1 MSTNQRKRYPKDKI
15 KKEKGKTSMGIMRLI
30 TWIFVVIFFIVIPA
44 IPGAVLW
51 WFLKP
56 VMFWE
61 KFAWS
66 VTSIIFYIIII
77 SLIISSM
84 LDMIYK
90 EESEE
95 ETGDENEE

>member
-1 MSTNQRKRYPKDKI
+1 MASI
-15 KKEKGKTSMGIMRLI
+15 IRLI
-30 TWIFVVIFFIVIPA
+30 SLIFGVLIFIVIPA

-61 KFAWS
+61 KFAWV
-66 VTSIIFYIIII
+66 VTSMIFYVIIFYFII
-77 SLIISSM
+77 SFIA
-84 LDMIYK
+84 DRIYK

-95 ETGDENEE
+95 DYREKRES

>member
-1 MSTNQRKRYPKDKI
+1 
-15 KKEKGKTSMGIMRLI
+15 MGSINRLI
-30 TWIFVVIFFIVIPA
+30 LLIFGVLFYIVIPA

-61 KFAWS
+61 KFAWV
-66 VTSIIFYIIII
+66 VTSMMFYIIIF
-77 SLIISSM
+77 LFIISYI

-90 EESEE
+90 EE
-95 ETGDENEE
+95 TIDENEE

>member
-1 MSTNQRKRYPKDKI
+1 
-15 KKEKGKTSMGIMRLI
+15 MGISRLI
-30 TWIFVVIFFIVIPA
+30 IGIFVVIFFIVIPA
-44 IPGAVLW
+44 IPGAILW

-77 SLIISSM
+77 SHIIDSM

-90 EESEE
+90 EEGEE